1 MQPDKKQLEI
11 LLVHYF
17 RACFEEFPKGQLSP
31 SESPD
36 FIVKMKNGYEI
47 GIELTRLNPASRN
60 IPDGKQ
66 LAQIQVR
73 EQIIRLSQDLFEKTS
88 PLKLFVKFLFSD
100 SKEISEERQM
110 SVAVQSVNLIR
121 KAVFRKSS
129 DSFFRE
135 LIPAGVLP
143 EGLDGILIVNHP
155 VMEIAAWERANELG
169 VSNDVVND
177 IRQSIQKKD
186 EKLLRIYQKQRLNYY
201 WLLITTDRLHG
212 LKSFNL
218 PEKIRN
224 HEFHSEFQHV
234 FLFDLIKPG
243 IFQLV

>member
-11 LLVHYF
+11 LLIHYF
-17 RACFEEFPKGQLSP
+17 RACYEDFPKGQLNP

-36 FIVKMKNGYEI
+36 FIIKMKNRHEI
-47 GIELTRLNPASRN
+47 GIELTRLNPASKN
-60 IPDGKQ
+60 IPNQNQ
-66 LAQIQVR
+66 LAQIQLR
-73 EQIIRLSQDLFEKTS
+73 EQIIGLSQDLFEKTS

-100 SKEISEERQM
+100 SKDISEERQM
-110 SVAVQSVNLIR
+110 SIAVQAVNLIR

-135 LIPAGVLP
+135 LIPAEILP

-155 VMEIAAWERANELG
+155 VMQISAWERANNLG
-169 VSNDVVND
+169 VSNDVVDD
-177 IRQSIQKKD
+177 IRGSIHKKD
-186 EKLLRIYQKQRLNYY
+186 EKLLRLYQKQRLNYY

-212 LKSFNL
+212 VKSFNL
-218 PEKIRN
+218 PEKIMN

-234 FLFDLIKPG
+234 FLFDLVMASV
-243 IFQLV
+243 FQLV

>member
-1 MQPDKKQLEI
+1 MQPEKKQLEI

-17 RACFEEFPKGQLSP
+17 RACFDDFPKGKLSP

-36 FIVKMKNGYEI
+36 FVIKMKNRREI
-47 GIELTRLNPASRN
+47 GIELTRLNPASRI
-60 IPDGKQ
+60 IPDGNQ
-66 LAQIQVR
+66 LAQIQIR
-73 EQIIRLSQDLFEKTS
+73 EQFIGLSQDLFEKTS
-88 PLKLFVKFLFSD
+88 SLKLFVKFLFSD
-100 SKEISEERQM
+100 SKQIPDERQM
-110 SVAVQSVNLIR
+110 SAAVQVVNLIR
-121 KAVFRKSS
+121 KAVSGKNRE
-129 DSFFRE
+129 SFFRLAIKSE
-135 LIPAGVLP
+135 LLP
-143 EGLDGILIVNHP
+143 EGLDEILVINHP
-155 VMEIAAWERANELG
+155 VMEISAWERANNLG
-169 VSNDVVND
+169 VSNDVVTD
-177 IRQSIQKKD
+177 IRLSIHKKD
-186 EKLLRIYQKQRLNYY
+186 EKLLRLYQKQRLNFY